1 MRKSLK
7 PSIPQIPSLFVSILQ
22 SFVRNNAT
30 IYPSIHSIRFHLAR
44 FLIPPPL
51 ELVWYNES
59 YRQQKSETLAS
70 LESQCVPRRT
80 WRGSAD
86 EFQNYLQKCYK
97 YSRTIV
103 RWLSFTRVNSLKDA
117 WADGW
122 MDEQTDC
129 DVPIVFISY
138 SDISWLSFVHSFIFV
153 CLY

>member
-7 PSIPQIPSLFVSILQ
+7 PSIPQIPSLFVSILPN
-22 SFVRNNAT
+22 FVRNNAT

-80 WRGSAD
+80 WRVSAD

-97 YSRTIV
+97 YSQTIV

-122 MDEQTDC
+122 MDGMNRRTVMCQL
-129 DVPIVFISY
+129 F
-138 SDISWLSFVHSFIFV
+138 SFRIQIFRDFHSFISV